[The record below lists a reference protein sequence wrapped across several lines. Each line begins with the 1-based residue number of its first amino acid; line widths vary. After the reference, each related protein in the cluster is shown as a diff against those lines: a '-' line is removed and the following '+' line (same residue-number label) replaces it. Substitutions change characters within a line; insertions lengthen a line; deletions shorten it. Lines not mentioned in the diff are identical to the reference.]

1 MVFQVSYTFRDSYIP
16 PHCRKPRIREITDAA
31 EVDVPD
37 VCREEAPIAFTEDRA
52 IKPLPLGM
60 GWPWAIRYRARHGYR
75 FNISWKTSQL

>member
-37 VCREEAPIAFTEDRA
+37 VCREEAPIAFTMCA
-52 IKPLPLGM
+52 VKPPPSGV
-60 GWPWAIRYRARHGYR
+60 GI
-75 FNISWKTSQL
+75 